1 MCRYECHNCGRRFE
15 EPDIITETHGL
26 ESPPYE
32 KFAVCPY
39 CRGWFDE
46 MYQCEICGEWFADD
60 ELTSGVCDGCI
71 YEDVTVDRCLRY
83 GEDCEEKIA
92 INGFVAYFLGV
103 ETIKRV
109 LAREVEN
116 AMQIIPFNFN
126 EFVDSDKSWWAEKRI
141 EDKEKKNDNF

>member
-1 MCRYECHNCGRRFE
+1 
-15 EPDIITETHGL
+15 
-26 ESPPYE
+26 
-32 KFAVCPY
+32 
-39 CRGWFDE
+39 
-46 MYQCEICGEWFADD
+46 MYQCKICGEWFTDD

-71 YEDVTVDRCLRY
+71 YEDVTIDRCLRY

-103 ETIKRV
+103 ETIKRA